1 MLKKLASYI
10 FSLHK
15 NEVPNYEYMRHTLI
29 EHLKEVS
36 KIILEQSGK
45 KEPEEA
51 ILKESWDYEND

>member
-1 MLKKLASYI
+1 
-10 FSLHK
+10 
-15 NEVPNYEYMRHTLI
+15 MRHTLI

-51 ILKESWDYEND
+51 ILKES